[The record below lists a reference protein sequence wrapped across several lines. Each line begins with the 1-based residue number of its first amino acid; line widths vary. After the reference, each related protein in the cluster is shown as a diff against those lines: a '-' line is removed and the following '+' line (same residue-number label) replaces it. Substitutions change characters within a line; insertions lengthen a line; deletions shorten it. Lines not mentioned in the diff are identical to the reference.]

1 MAKRKL
7 TVRTGTA
14 DDFFALAK
22 DAARRMERGDRM
34 EGAVTL
40 VFEDPRRM
48 FAVLSDERQRL
59 MRAVLRAPQTVTQL
73 THALKRD
80 RATVTKDVRMLEV
93 AGLVVT
99 QRERNPGHGVRTLVA
114 PVAQKIELV
123 ATLG

>member
-1 MAKRKL
+1 MTRRRI

-14 DDFFALAK
+14 DDFFALTK
-22 DAARRMERGDRM
+22 DAARRMDRGARM

-48 FAVLSDERQRL
+48 LAVLSDERQRL
-59 MRAVLRAPQTVTQL
+59 MRVVLDAPKTVAEL

-80 RATVTKDVRMLEV
+80 RATVSKDVRLLEH

-99 QRERNPGHGVRTLVA
+99 KRQPNPGHGVRTLVSAVA
-114 PVAQKIELV
+114 PKIDLR

>member
-14 DDFFALAK
+14 DDFFALAR
-22 DAARRMERGDRM
+22 DAARRMDRGVPM
-34 EGAVTL
+34 GGAATL

-48 FAVLSDERQRL
+48 LAMLSDERQRL
-59 MRAVLRAPQTVTQL
+59 MRAVLRRPQTVAQL

-80 RATVTKDVRMLEV
+80 RATVAKDVRMLEG

-99 QRERNPGHGVRTLVA
+99 RRESNPGHGVRTLVA
-114 PVAQKIELV
+114 AVAQKIELV

>member
-59 MRAVLRAPQTVTQL
+59 MRAVLRAPQTVAQL

-99 QRERNPGHGVRTLVA
+99 QREPNPGHGVRTLVA
-114 PVAQKIELV
+114 PVAPRIELV
-123 ATLG
+123 ATLR

>member
-1 MAKRKL
+1 MVKRKL

-14 DDFFALAK
+14 GDFFALAK

-48 FAVLSDERQRL
+48 FAVLSEERQRL
-59 MRAVLRAPQTVTQL
+59 MRAVLRAPQTVAQL

-80 RATVTKDVRMLEV
+80 RATVTKDVRMLEE

-99 QRERNPGHGVRTLVA
+99 QRETNPGHGVRTLVA
-114 PVAQKIELV
+114 PVAQKIELL